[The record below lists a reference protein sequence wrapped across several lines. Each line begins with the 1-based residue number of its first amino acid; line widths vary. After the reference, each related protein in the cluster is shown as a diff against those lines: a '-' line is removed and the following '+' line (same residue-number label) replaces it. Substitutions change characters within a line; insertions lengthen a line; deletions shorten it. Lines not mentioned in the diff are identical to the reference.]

1 MLLLVLA
8 DHLKQIKTIFFN
20 VNVDSVTSF
29 VPCSK
34 GPSCAIRVNT
44 VVEISE
50 LYNELAKGGLISESF
65 SYWLQSP
72 KKCAKHY
79 PDHLLFRWIELKIVF
94 WEIGANLKNILR
106 IHHLYLR
113 NFLIELK

>member
-50 LYNELAKGGLISESF
+50 LYSELSKCGSSLVYLISGALYEA
-65 SYWLQSP
+65 SYGTFFVS
-72 KKCAKHY
+72 
-79 PDHLLFRWIELKIVF
+79 VF
-94 WEIGANLKNILR
+94 FDFVLR
-106 IHHLYLR
+106 V
-113 NFLIELK
+113 K